1 MTTGFKAVLIDYDEE
16 LFTPPAWV
24 GGELAR
30 SGVEW
35 VEGQHRTPELALAVA
50 READVVLVQSV
61 RPLLT
66 RSVIAQLERCRCIV
80 RLGVGYDSVDVAA
93 ATAHQIP
100 VCNVPAYC
108 TDDVAD
114 HTIALLMDSLRHLA
128 RQDRWI
134 RAGRWDRRAARP
146 TRLLQ
151 GSTLGLI
158 GLGRIG
164 RAVARRVRGFE
175 LTLLVSDPYL
185 DAETIAQFGGQKVEL
200 VELLQ
205 RSDFISA
212 HCPLTD
218 ETYHLLSHR
227 EFEQMKEA
235 VFIVNTS
242 RGPVIDEAAL
252 VAALRR
258 GQVAGAGL
266 DVLEQEPLPLDS
278 PLREFEQ
285 VTITPHVSACA
296 PESQENLYRTAC
308 EIVLDVYNRRWPPG
322 VVNPEVKNK

>member
-1 MTTGFKAVLIDYDEE
+1 MTTPFKAVLIDYDEE
-16 LFTPPAWV
+16 LFTPPAWI

-35 VEGQHRTPELALAVA
+35 LEGQHRTPELALAVA
-50 READVVLVQSV
+50 RQADVVLVQSV

-66 RSVIAQLERCRCIV
+66 QSVIAQLERCRCIV

-93 ATAHQIP
+93 ATAHRIP

-175 LTLLVSDPYL
+175 LTLLVCDPYL

-200 VELLQ
+200 DELLQ

-218 ETYHLLSHR
+218 ETYHLLSHQ
-227 EFEQMKEA
+227 EFEQMKET
-235 VFIVNTS
+235 VFIINTS

-258 GQVAGAGL
+258 GQVGGAGL
-266 DVLEQEPLPLDS
+266 DVLEHEPLPLDS

-308 EIVLDVYNRRWPPG
+308 EIVLDVYNNRRPPG
-322 VVNPEVKNK
+322 IINQL

>member
-1 MTTGFKAVLIDYDEE
+1 MTSAFKAVLIDYDEE
-16 LFTPPAWV
+16 LFTPPAWI

-30 SGVEW
+30 SGIEW

-66 RSVIAQLERCRCIV
+66 PSVIAQLERCRCIV
-80 RLGVGYDSVDVAA
+80 RLGVGYDSVNIAA
-93 ATAHQIP
+93 ATDHRIP

-134 RAGRWDRRAARP
+134 RAGRWDRRSARP

-151 GSTLGLI
+151 GGTLGLI

-175 LTLLVSDPYL
+175 LTLLVCDPYL
-185 DAETIAQFGGQKVEL
+185 DAETIAQFGGQKVAL
-200 VELLQ
+200 DELLQ

-227 EFEQMKEA
+227 EFEQMKET
-235 VFIVNTS
+235 VFIINTS

-258 GQVAGAGL
+258 GQVGGAGL
-266 DVLEQEPLPLDS
+266 DVLEHEPLPPDS

-296 PESQENLYRTAC
+296 PESQDNLYRTGC
-308 EIVLDVYNRRWPPG
+308 EIILDVCNNRRPAG
-322 VVNPEVKNK
+322 IINQ